1 MDKTTDIRTLLI
13 EELDLADLAPE
24 QADEIVA
31 RVGEQIMQRVIISV
45 LDQLSE
51 EDKNTFKELSESKN
65 AEDMQK
71 FLAEKIPNLNELIQ
85 TETQTRIE
93 ALKKD
98 K

>member
-1 MDKTTDIRTLLI
+1 MDNTTDIRTLLI
-13 EELDLADLAPE
+13 DELDLADLAPE

-51 EDKNTFKELSESKN
+51 EDKATFTQISESKN

-71 FLAEKIPNLNELIQ
+71 FLAEKIPNLTELIQ
-85 TETQTRIE
+85 TETRARIDL
-93 ALKKD
+93 LKKD